1 MEREVVRYDL
11 HFLLNILNDNHIFKI
26 KTKKIYAS
34 LYENNIVSNNKFK
47 KNSDSKLYHKR
58 KSYIKET
65 DAFSDERV
73 IQDIR
78 SVLGKVCDNNKKY
91 VIDNL
96 MKNIEIVNSKNKDT
110 INELCKLLI
119 QYANLCLEW
128 NDLYLKIY
136 NEVYYVLNKSNT
148 NSLQFHK
155 QLYIEN
161 ENLVWNYKQYDT
173 PEQTL
178 FFRISNIDLFVK
190 FSMSFPAYCIELLIK
205 TKKINKTSIT
215 LEDWN
220 VFYTNMF
227 LEKIREQNDLS
238 WIEILIHYF
247 KCLIQTKYVQEP
259 IKKFSLIWKKNNFIE
274 TINKIIINNEI
285 PLKIQFKW
293 MEITENILDN

>member
-1 MEREVVRYDL
+1 MEDDIVRYDL
-11 HFLLNILNDNHIFKI
+11 QFLLNQLSETHIFKI

-34 LYENNIVSNNKFK
+34 LYDLNNLNYNYNDKNYK
-47 KNSDSKLYHKR
+47 KTSKLYNKR
-58 KSYIKET
+58 KSYVKET
-65 DAFSDERV
+65 DAFSDERI

-78 SVLGKVCDNNKKY
+78 SVLGKVCDDNKKY
-91 VIDNL
+91 VIENL
-96 MKNIEIVNSKNKDT
+96 NKNIEIVNSKNKET
-110 INELCKLLI
+110 INDLEKLLI

-136 NEVYYVLNKSNT
+136 NEVYFINNKSNIH
-148 NSLQFHK
+148 SLQFHK
-155 QLYIEN
+155 SLYIEN
-161 ENLVWNYKQYDT
+161 ENLIWNYKQYDT

-190 FSMSFPAYCIELLIK
+190 FSMSFPSYCIELLIK
-205 TKKINKTSIT
+205 TKNIGKSNIS

-220 VFYTNMF
+220 IFYTNMF
-227 LEKIREQNDLS
+227 IEKIKEQNDFS

-259 IKKFSLIWKKNNFIE
+259 VKKFSLIWKKNNFIE
-274 TINKIIINNEI
+274 TINKIIINKEI

-293 MEITENILDN
+293 MEITDLLI

>member
-1 MEREVVRYDL
+1 
-11 HFLLNILNDNHIFKI
+11 
-26 KTKKIYAS
+26 
-34 LYENNIVSNNKFK
+34 
-47 KNSDSKLYHKR
+47 
-58 KSYIKET
+58 
-65 DAFSDERV
+65 
-73 IQDIR
+73 
-78 SVLGKVCDNNKKY
+78 
-91 VIDNL
+91 
-96 MKNIEIVNSKNKDT
+96 VNSKNKET

-161 ENLVWNYKQYDT
+161 ENLIWNYKQYDT
-173 PEQTL
+173 HEQTL

-205 TKKINKTSIT
+205 TKNIGKTSIT

-220 VFYTNMF
+220 VYYTNMF
-227 LEKIREQNDLS
+227 IEKIREQNDLS

-274 TINKIIINNEI
+274 IINKIIINKEI

-293 MEITENILDN
+293 MEITENISDN

>member
-1 MEREVVRYDL
+1 MEQDIVRYDL
-11 HFLLNILNDNHIFKI
+11 TFLLNILSDNLIFKI
-26 KTKKIYAS
+26 KTKKIYS
-34 LYENNIVSNNKFK
+34 HLYENNIVNNKYK
-47 KNSDSKLYHKR
+47 KNNDSKLYHKR
-58 KSYIKET
+58 KSYVKET

-78 SVLGKVCDNNKKY
+78 SVLGKVCDTNKKY

-96 MKNIEIVNSKNKDT
+96 IKNIEIVNSKNKET

-161 ENLVWNYKQYDT
+161 ENLIWNYKQYDT
-173 PEQTL
+173 HEQTL

-205 TKKINKTSIT
+205 TKNIGKTSIT

-220 VFYTNMF
+220 VYYTNMF
-227 LEKIREQNDLS
+227 IEKIREQNDLS

-247 KCLIQTKYVQEP
+247 KCLILTKYVQEP

-274 TINKIIINNEI
+274 IINKIIINKEI

-293 MEITENILDN
+293 MEITENISDN